1 MADGYEPSGLT
12 PAELAALPPYEQ
24 VAGLTFVEIE
34 ALYDEETAINVGIA
48 TDPDAWVPTP
58 EEWAQARPAI
68 EVDPHL
74 VKAWQAG
81 KFRGPAKEYVTIP
94 IDHDLLDHF
103 RKGGPDWHSRL
114 NDTLRQAVCHPA
126 PAPSP
131 AASDTS
137 ASARLTPQGLIQEK

>member
-12 PAELAALPPYEQ
+12 PEELAALPPYEQ

-34 ALYDEETAINVGIA
+34 ALYDEETAINIGIA
-48 TDPDAWVPTP
+48 TDPDAWIPTP

-74 VKAWQAG
+74 VKSWQAG

-94 IDHDLLDHF
+94 LDHDLLDHF
-103 RKGGPDWHSRL
+103 RKTGPDWQSRL
-114 NDTLRQAVCHPA
+114 NNALRQAVSHPKPA
-126 PAPSP
+126 PTPAPSP
-131 AASDTS
+131 AAPD
-137 ASARLTPQGLIQEK
+137 ASG